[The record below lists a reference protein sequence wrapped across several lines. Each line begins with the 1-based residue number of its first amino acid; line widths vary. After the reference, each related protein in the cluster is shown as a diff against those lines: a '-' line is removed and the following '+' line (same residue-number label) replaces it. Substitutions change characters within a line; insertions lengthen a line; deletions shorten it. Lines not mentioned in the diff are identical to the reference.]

1 MAEKREPKHFIES
14 LSRGIKIL
22 ECFGANRPYLTL
34 QDLSS
39 LAGLNKTAVQRL
51 TDTLMKLGLIGRN
64 DHKEFF
70 LEPRILTLGYAYLK
84 GAELHQLG
92 KTHVKDFGRRIGRT
106 VNLAVLDGVDV
117 LFLFRHEVKTF
128 FKFNLQEGSR
138 LPAHCTSLG
147 KVLLAAL
154 DHNDLERRIRKMT
167 FEALTSYT
175 ITDPTAFRKEI
186 ALTHFRGYGVS
197 NQEGTLGLFS
207 VAAPL
212 INHEGRA
219 VAAVNMSLTV
229 EEAENERF
237 PELVKELL
245 SECERWSMLLGY
257 EGLYPWPGA
266 SLDTRPLPFGK
277 KKGRTRVS

>member
-1 MAEKREPKHFIES
+1 MTENREPRHFIES

-22 ECFGANRPYLTL
+22 ECFSPDRPYLSL
-34 QDLSS
+34 QDLSNH
-39 LAGLNKTAVQRL
+39 AGLNKTAVQRL
-51 TDTLMKLGLIGRN
+51 TDTFMKLGLIGRN

-84 GAELHQLG
+84 GSELPRLG
-92 KTHVKDFGRRIGRT
+92 ETHVRDFGKRIGRT
-106 VNLAVLDGVDV
+106 VNLAVLDGSDV

-154 DHNDLERRIRKMT
+154 NHNDLEQQIRKMK

-175 ITDPTAFRKEI
+175 ITNPKAFREEI
-186 ALTHFRGYGVS
+186 ALTRSRGYGVS

-212 INHEGRA
+212 INHEGRT
-219 VAAVNMSLTV
+219 VAAVNMSLTI

-237 PELVKELL
+237 PKLVEELL

-266 SLDTRPLPFGK
+266 SLDTSPLPFGK
-277 KKGRTRVS
+277 KKG